1 MMGSK
6 DTKSAASPIS
16 PGQGQLAFEDQDLF
30 EHFEDSVETGITED
44 TAKASVDAL
53 LASASRYSTPSEY
66 RDLVAFVGKL
76 PRYSPFN
83 RMLVHIQ
90 DPGAKYVATAA
101 RWRSEFG
108 REITPGARPIIVLQP
123 MGPVLI
129 VFDVRHTEAVGPN
142 PRPVPTSATDPIAIG
157 YRAPETE
164 IETRWSRI
172 EHNAIRDGIR
182 ISLVDHGAHAG
193 GSTTSRLS
201 SGIMLS
207 RPSRARD
214 AAGRPEKF
222 PLRYDVEVNGTL
234 RRRDQYATLVH
245 ELAHIYC
252 GHLGSPN
259 EKNWPSRPRTPHD
272 VEEVEAE
279 SVVHMIVSRVD
290 PGVVMGD
297 YIQGHLDKA
306 GVPPGVSLN
315 AMTKAAGLIED
326 MGDSWLPARKH
337 GRG

>member
-1 MMGSK
+1 MATTSTTIGQPGHSL
-6 DTKSAASPIS
+6 
-16 PGQGQLAFEDQDLF
+16 GQGRLVFDADLLDELDQSTVS
-30 EHFEDSVETGITED
+30 EISED

-53 LASASRYSTPSEY
+53 LASASRYSSPSEY
-66 RDLVAFVGKL
+66 RALLSFVGRL

-90 DPGAKYVATAA
+90 DPGAQHVATAA

-108 REITPGARPIIVLQP
+108 RQIAPGARPIIVMQP
-123 MGPVLI
+123 GGPVLV
-129 VFDVRHTEAVGPN
+129 VFDVRHTEAAEPN

-164 IETRWSRI
+164 IEARWARI

-182 ISLVDHGAHAG
+182 ISLVDHGSHSG
-193 GSTTSRLS
+193 GSTTRRTS
-201 SGIMLS
+201 SGITLS

-214 AAGRPEKF
+214 AAGRPEQY

-234 RRRDQYATLVH
+234 SRRDQYATLVH

-259 EKNWPSRPRTPHD
+259 EKDWPSRPRTPHD
-272 VEEVEAE
+272 VAEVEAE

-290 PGVVMGD
+290 PTVAMGD
-297 YIQGHLDKA
+297 YIQGHLDHA
-306 GVPPGVSLN
+306 GVPAGVSLN

-326 MGDSWLPARKH
+326 MGDKWLPERKR